1 MESHSENT
9 RSVTCYQI
17 LRKDDSYI
25 NHLESWVPTHSSINT
40 DQSEMLPSN
49 FQWQLHSNLWWL
61 RALQQSGF
69 YACGDH
75 EDGGHVTCLDQ
86 SEVNAQANQ
95 RPQPLSSGSS
105 KKISKANGAISIEY
119 LLPLKQISIFLC
131 VF

>member
-119 LLPLKQISIFLC
+119 LFPLKQISIFLC

>member
-105 KKISKANGAISIEY
+105 KKISKANGAFSIEY
-119 LLPLKQISIFLC
+119 LFPLKQISIFLC

>member
-1 MESHSENT
+1 
-9 RSVTCYQI
+9 
-17 LRKDDSYI
+17 
-25 NHLESWVPTHSSINT
+25 
-40 DQSEMLPSN
+40 MLPSN

-119 LLPLKQISIFLC
+119 LFPLKQISIFLC